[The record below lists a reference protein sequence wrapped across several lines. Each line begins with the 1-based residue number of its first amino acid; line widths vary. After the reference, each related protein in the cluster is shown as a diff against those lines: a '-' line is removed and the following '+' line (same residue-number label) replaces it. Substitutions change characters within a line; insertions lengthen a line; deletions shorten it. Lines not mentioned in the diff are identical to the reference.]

1 VAAALPPDRA
11 ESGGETPLQAVE
23 VLRIINMGHV
33 RRQQGSRRRW
43 RTGKWDKMVLEE
55 ILGTCRNLT
64 SGLEGLLERKLLR
77 TSDVECDRD
86 VYQVRVCL
94 VQKIKLL
101 LILFTTRS

>member
-1 VAAALPPDRA
+1 VPYRIR
-11 ESGGETPLQAVE
+11 GETPLQVVE

>member
-1 VAAALPPDRA
+1 
-11 ESGGETPLQAVE
+11 
-23 VLRIINMGHV
+23 MGHV

-86 VYQVRVCL
+86 VCQVRVCL

-101 LILFTTRS
+101 LILFTTSS